1 MQPRVLTRC
10 TKSINGSGYG
20 KRRSPTSR
28 LSGMLLRDL
37 RDAVRSIRKAPGF
50 AALAALVLGV
60 GIGATSGIFSL
71 VDGALIRPLPFPE
84 PDRLVMLWEHP
95 PGYARNRVSPLNFA
109 DWTEQNHAF
118 AAMAAVVGAGRTLTV
133 DGSAAERIPSQ
144 AVTPAFF
151 DMFGVAPIAGRTF
164 VADDA
169 TAQPNVVVVSEGF
182 WNRHLDGDPH
192 AIGRAI
198 RLDGQLYTVI
208 GVVPKTFQVLYSAE
222 LWTPFTV
229 RRTPEQRRQHYLQ
242 VIARLRPGVSIDEAR
257 SDMAVVAANIAR
269 AAPETNKDWTVTIDS
284 LHAAIVG
291 ADLRSTSIVLGGV
304 VAFVLLMACA
314 NVANLLLARG
324 VGRARE
330 LAVRASLGASGRD
343 IARLLFVESLALAV
357 LGGAVGLAVSWAAL
371 RVAPSLVPPELMPV
385 GLALAFDARVAL
397 FTTALTCLTAV
408 LFGIAPAW
416 HAARTPLGESL
427 AAGGRASIGGARRVR
442 AMLAAAEVAGAV
454 LLLAGAGLLV
464 RTLVSMTGQDPG
476 YRADSVLTMSVSL
489 PFGPSVGQDRS
500 LAFFRR
506 VESALAAIPGV
517 VTVGFV
523 DNLPLDGWNI
533 GQPVEIAGDPPVDPS
548 NRKSAH
554 YQITSPKYFETLGIR
569 LAAGR
574 AFTDRDVAA
583 APQVCVVNEEFV
595 RRFLG
600 GREPI
605 GAIVKVP
612 NMEFGAAPPIPREIV
627 GVIRQVSVQAGEKE
641 KAPEVYV
648 PMEQN
653 AWLSSSIAMKTIGS
667 PATFAAAARA
677 AIASVDKDQ
686 PVTRLRT
693 MDEVASEA
701 TERPRFRAT
710 LVSAFAVM
718 ALGLAAVGIFG
729 VLTFSVR
736 ERTREFG
743 VRVALGA
750 STGDILRLVLA
761 GCMKIAAGGALAGLV
776 AAAVL
781 TRTLSALLFGVTPL
795 DPLTF
800 AAAPAILVLT
810 ALAAGAVPAMRAAST
825 DPAVTLRQE

>member
-1 MQPRVLTRC
+1 
-10 TKSINGSGYG
+10 
-20 KRRSPTSR
+20 
-28 LSGMLLRDL
+28 MLLPASDA
-37 RDAVRSIRKAPGF
+37 RDALRSIRKAPGF

-60 GIGATSGIFSL
+60 GIGATSAIFSL
-71 VDGALIRPLPFPE
+71 IDSALIRALPFAD

-95 PGYARNRVSPLNFA
+95 PGYARSRVSPLNFL

-118 AAMAAVVGAGRTLTV
+118 ASMAAVAGAGGRTLT
-133 DGSAAERIPSQ
+133 GTSGAAERIPAQ
-144 AVTPAFF
+144 AVTTAFF
-151 DMFGVAPIAGRTF
+151 DLVGITPIAGRTF

-169 TAQPNVVVVSEGF
+169 THEPNVVVVSESF
-182 WNRHLDGDPH
+182 WRSRLDGDPR

-198 RLDGQLYTVI
+198 RLDGQSFTVI
-208 GVVPKTFQVLYSAE
+208 GVVPRGFQILSPAD
-222 LWTPFTV
+222 LWTPFPP
-229 RRTPEQRRQHYLQ
+229 RRSPEQRRQHYLQ
-242 VIARLRPGVSIDEAR
+242 VIARLGPGVTINQAR

-269 AAPETNKDWTVTIDS
+269 IAPDTNKDWTVTIDP
-284 LHAAIVG
+284 LRDAIVG
-291 ADLRSTSIVLGGV
+291 GDLRSTSIVLGGV

-330 LAVRASLGASGRD
+330 LAVRAALGASGRR
-343 IARLLFVESLALAV
+343 IAGLLFAESLMLAA
-357 LGGAVGLAVSWAAL
+357 LGGAVGLAISWAAL
-371 RVAPSLVPPELMPV
+371 RVAPSLVPR
-385 GLALAFDARVAL
+385 GLVPTGIALEFDVRVAL

-408 LFGIAPAW
+408 LFGMAPAW

-427 AAGGRASIGGARRVR
+427 ATGGRASIGGAGRLR

-454 LLLAGAGLLV
+454 LLVAGAGLFV
-464 RTLVSMTGQDPG
+464 RTLLSMTAEDPG

-489 PFGPSVGQDRS
+489 PFSRYVDQERV

-506 VESALAAIPGV
+506 AEAALAAIPGV
-517 VTVGFV
+517 VSVGFV

-533 GQPVEIAGDPPVDPS
+533 GQPVEIAGDPPIDPS
-548 NRKSAH
+548 NRKSVH

-583 APQVCVVNEEFV
+583 APQVCIVNEEFV
-595 RRFLG
+595 RRFLH
-600 GREPI
+600 GREPL
-605 GAIVKVP
+605 GAIAKVP
-612 NMEFGAAPPIPREIV
+612 NMDPGPAPPIPREIV
-627 GVIRQVSVQAGEKE
+627 GVIKQVAIEAGGKE
-641 KAPEVYV
+641 QAPEVYV

-653 AWLSSSIAMKTIGS
+653 VWYSTSIALRTAGP

-686 PVTRLRT
+686 PVTRIRT
-693 MDEVASEA
+693 MDEVASDA
-701 TERPRFRAT
+701 TRRPRFRAT
-710 LVSAFAVM
+710 LVSAFAAM

-761 GCMKIAAGGALAGLV
+761 GCVKIAAAGALAGL
-776 AAAVL
+776 AAAALL
-781 TRTLSALLFGVTPL
+781 TRTLAALLFGVTPL

-810 ALAAGAVPAMRAAST
+810 AIAAGAVPAIRAAGT